1 LEYLTRAIMCMR
13 SDKVGYAPYL
23 GVFLRDLEDK
33 MEVAKVQEQILEAVT
48 ALKGSHPAADE
59 AITALNSGLYQISQL
74 YENFADPLELWEC
87 QLAIIDCAGYTD
99 ENLIEKIWR
108 NILRREIRKST
119 GNPNNRMAQILAKVK
134 HIARHCGVSTQ
145 CFPLAFLISE
155 LEQLSTY
162 LKSDRSLVPK
172 SFVAMELPI
181 DALLEIYNRLI
192 SSASEIQIWQ
202 KEENEFHLF
211 EAVAAL
217 IDTFLNSHETYNSV
231 QKRKIISQCQD
242 TVASLLSILY
252 SKANTEQL
260 INILRGI
267 QSKLSRL

>member
-1 LEYLTRAIMCMR
+1 LLKSKR
-13 SDKVGYAPYL
+13 
-23 GVFLRDLEDK
+23 
-33 MEVAKVQEQILEAVT
+33 IL
-48 ALKGSHPAADE
+48 L
-59 AITALNSGLYQISQL
+59 QL

-145 CFPLAFLISE
+145 CFPLGNSFFFFVISIMLLFNLITAFLISE

-181 DALLEIYNRLI
+181 DALLEIYNR
-192 SSASEIQIWQ
+192 
-202 KEENEFHLF
+202 
-211 EAVAAL
+211 
-217 IDTFLNSHETYNSV
+217 
-231 QKRKIISQCQD
+231 
-242 TVASLLSILY
+242 
-252 SKANTEQL
+252 
-260 INILRGI
+260 
-267 QSKLSRL
+267 